1 MEFLPLLGGFV
12 GADTTAVLLGVPE
25 EGVHLAVDLGTNGEI
40 AVGNAR
46 DGFLTSSTACG
57 PALEGGNIECGMRG
71 SEGAIDHAD
80 ITPDGGSFA
89 STSSVRAKRR
99 GSAAPASST

>member
-1 MEFLPLLGGFV
+1 MLLG
-12 GADTTAVLLGVPE
+12 APE

-80 ITPDGGSFA
+80 ITPDGSFA
-89 STSSVRAKRR
+89 STSSARARRR